1 MTQRRTVPVEGKLTE
16 FTIENY
22 SLQEIIKHFQ
32 NLEIIVEEEDLV
44 RPTCARTTQ
53 LFECILYVL
62 APWLEPIIDQEKDEM
77 TRICQHT
84 NTEQGVFNDLLLIFE
99 HFQAFLIDI
108 QYTDFDISDM
118 VSPNPQRL
126 LRILNVIVNYD
137 KFNESCWSFY
147 EQIAVNVNNKS
158 QILDQLDDMV
168 TALTLNKQQIEMQYR
183 QEEPEVRKLQD
194 MLSDIEHELQEFRI
208 YNESLA
214 SDHEKLRRIRQ
225 ELKDTLQNTQFAIL
239 QEMDLSNKYKRL
251 KDFQVDRVQ
260 EQAREAEKNLSQVKM
275 DMIKKEQLLGVRT
288 SRYALEKSILVFF
301 GRVMDTISNYFVC
314 RNTYNRTTKTSH
326 SVTKELNTIDSDLRE
341 VTLKVHYGEREMDQI
356 EIKIKRIE
364 EQQKKKQ
371 ESMDLLREND
381 IKEERELE
389 EQYKQKIAETQS
401 LNVEYQVV
409 DIEVENKLK
418 SYAIFDRTAKEHI
431 SRLNVTIKIMI
442 PMNVKSDL

>member
-1 MTQRRTVPVEGKLTE
+1 
-16 FTIENY
+16 
-22 SLQEIIKHFQ
+22 
-32 NLEIIVEEEDLV
+32 
-44 RPTCARTTQ
+44 
-53 LFECILYVL
+53 
-62 APWLEPIIDQEKDEM
+62 
-77 TRICQHT
+77 
-84 NTEQGVFNDLLLIFE
+84 
-99 HFQAFLIDI
+99 
-108 QYTDFDISDM
+108 
-118 VSPNPQRL
+118 
-126 LRILNVIVNYD
+126 
-137 KFNESCWSFY
+137 
-147 EQIAVNVNNKS
+147 
-158 QILDQLDDMV
+158 MV

-341 VTLKVHYGEREMDQI
+341 VTLKVH
-356 EIKIKRIE
+356 
-364 EQQKKKQ
+364 
-371 ESMDLLREND
+371 
-381 IKEERELE
+381 
-389 EQYKQKIAETQS
+389 
-401 LNVEYQVV
+401 V
-409 DIEVENKLK
+409 
-418 SYAIFDRTAKEHI
+418 
-431 SRLNVTIKIMI
+431 RLFFFHGIYI
-442 PMNVKSDL
+442 